1 MTPPPT
7 AATASDPAPPQG
19 PGSGPLSPDD
29 ASALTRQLAAGSSFY
44 WAMRVLPG
52 RRQDAIFAV
61 YAFCREVDDIADSH
75 DLSREQKIAGLAA
88 WRARIDAL
96 YGEGAVP
103 SFPLEVPL
111 RGAIGRYGM
120 NKADFLAII
129 EGMEMDA
136 RGPVRA
142 PSLETFDHYC
152 DCVASAVGRLAVKSF
167 GCPDE
172 PGKRLA
178 DHLGRALQITNILR
192 DICEDADDGRLYLPR
207 EVLERHS
214 IGCDDPKTVA
224 ADPSLPGVCR
234 DLAAMAR
241 EHFAHASAAAAE
253 CPRRT
258 VRPALVMGAV
268 YEATLNRLVARDWRD
283 PAQRVRLSTP
293 RKLWLMV
300 RHGLL

>member
-1 MTPPPT
+1 MTPPTTAT
-7 AATASDPAPPQG
+7 AAPDPAQPPG
-19 PGSGPLSPDD
+19 RESEPLSPHD

-75 DLSREQKIAGLAA
+75 ELTRDQKIAGLAE
-88 WRARIDAL
+88 WRARVDAL
-96 YGEGAVP
+96 YGEGTVAP
-103 SFPLEVPL
+103 FPLEVPL
-111 RGAIGRYGM
+111 RAAIGRYDMG
-120 NKADFLAII
+120 KADFLAII

-142 PSLETFDHYC
+142 PSLATFDHYC

-167 GCPDE
+167 GCPDG
-172 PGKRLA
+172 PGRRLA

-192 DICEDADDGRLYLPR
+192 DIAEDAEDGRLYLPR
-207 EVLERHS
+207 ELLERHG
-214 IGCDDPKTVA
+214 IGCDDPKVVA
-224 ADPSLPGVCR
+224 ADPHLPGVCR
-234 DLAAMAR
+234 DLAGMAR
-241 EHFAHASAAAAE
+241 DHFAKASAAAAE

-268 YEATLNRLVARDWRD
+268 YEATLNRLIARDWRD
-283 PAQRVRLSTP
+283 PTRRVRLSTP
-293 RKLWLMV
+293 HKLWLMV